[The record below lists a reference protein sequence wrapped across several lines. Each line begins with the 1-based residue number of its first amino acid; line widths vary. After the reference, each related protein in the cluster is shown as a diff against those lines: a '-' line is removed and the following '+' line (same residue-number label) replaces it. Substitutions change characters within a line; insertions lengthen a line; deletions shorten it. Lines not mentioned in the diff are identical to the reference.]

1 MGCAYVQK
9 TDIKT
14 NDIDL
19 ISGEITKPHRN
30 EVNNDLSISSKKV
43 SNEIFNIEKFNF
55 RNLEKS
61 KNPKDNN
68 KIKKITR
75 KSKSLNNLNELQ
87 FSGPIISLLKNK
99 VDNQRKNVLSNK
111 VIIVNNLTNFNKGN

>member
-30 EVNNDLSISSKKV
+30 EVNNDLSISSKRYQTKY
-43 SNEIFNIEKFNF
+43 SIQKNLILEIW
-55 RNLEKS
+55 
-61 KNPKDNN
+61 KNQ
-68 KIKKITR
+68 KIQKT
-75 KSKSLNNLNELQ
+75 
-87 FSGPIISLLKNK
+87 IIRS
-99 VDNQRKNVLSNK
+99 RR
-111 VIIVNNLTNFNKGN
+111 